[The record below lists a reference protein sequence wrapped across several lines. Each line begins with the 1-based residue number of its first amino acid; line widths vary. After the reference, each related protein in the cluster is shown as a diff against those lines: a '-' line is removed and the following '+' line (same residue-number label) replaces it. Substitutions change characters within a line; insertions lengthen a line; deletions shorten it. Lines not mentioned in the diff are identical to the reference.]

1 MLNKTRLNE
10 NIESLEKLVTMLKAV
25 SEDKSSL
32 SNIGK
37 EFGMTS
43 QEVNYNLNR
52 MFSMYF
58 KKIKS
63 ISDQEIQALIISK
76 DLPSTRLLKA
86 LFGFEPNDTI
96 VFPDVDED
104 SFWNAIKSIM
114 SDKYYEVVSLRHGY
128 NTEKPMTFEQIGN
141 KLNLT
146 RARIKDIYYSALSKI
161 DSSVLYKIFSI
172 SYVDKTEEI
181 KKSSEYVNAVAE
193 YEKFMMYMSK
203 VNDIKKINEY
213 IEKNYPE
220 VASFDNNTINK
231 SFSTPVEQ
239 LNLSNRL
246 TNALKKNGKLTLND
260 IYNTTAAEYRSFSNF
275 GKKCCLE
282 LAEVLSNRTDTHPNR
297 VTLSRDLFT
306 ISTLNGE

>member
-1 MLNKTRLNE
+1 MLHSFTKGPIVRSKSPF
-10 NIESLEKLVTMLKAV
+10 ESFEY
-25 SEDKSSL
+25 SSA
-32 SNIGK
+32 
-37 EFGMTS
+37 F
-43 QEVNYNLNR
+43 
-52 MFSMYF
+52 F
-58 KKIKS
+58 
-63 ISDQEIQALIISK
+63 
-76 DLPSTRLLKA
+76 
-86 LFGFEPNDTI
+86 TI
-96 VFPDVDED
+96 V
-104 SFWNAIKSIM
+104 
-114 SDKYYEVVSLRHGY
+114 YVVSL
-128 NTEKPMTFEQIGN
+128 TAIGCIPELAFTSSN
-141 KLNLT
+141 SVPSSLMLT
-146 RARIKDIYYSALSKI
+146 NDSISATLLKALSKI

-181 KKSSEYVNAVAE
+181 KKSSEYINAVAE

-220 VASFDNNTINK
+220 VSSFDNNDINK

>member
-1 MLNKTRLNE
+1 MVNKKRLNE
-10 NIESLEKLVTMLKAV
+10 NIETLEKLVTMLKSV
-25 SEDKSSL
+25 SEDKNSL

-63 ISDQEIQALIISK
+63 ISEQEMQALIISK

-86 LFGFEPNDTI
+86 VFGFEPNDPI
-96 VFPDVDED
+96 VFPDIDED
-104 SFWNAIKSIM
+104 SFWNTIKSIM

-128 NTEKPMTFEQIGN
+128 NTDKPMTFEQIGN

-146 RARIKDIYYSALSKI
+146 RARIKDIYYTAISKI
-161 DSSVLYKIFSI
+161 NSSILYKIFSI

-181 KKSSEYVNAVAE
+181 KQSTEYSNAVAE

-203 VNDIKKINEY
+203 VSDIKKINDY

-220 VASFDNNTINK
+220 VAVFDAKEVNK
-231 SFSTPVEQ
+231 TFSISVEH

-246 TNALKKNGKLTLND
+246 TNALIKNGKFTLND
-260 IYNTTAAEYRSFSNF
+260 IYNTTAAEYRSFNNF

-297 VTLSRDLFT
+297 VTLSRDLYT
-306 ISTLNGE
+306 IATLNGE